1 MNTILAR
8 DHTRLEVLLQRL
20 LLHVDSIDFG
30 DLWQDARRRLAGQIE
45 NEERMLATCDDLANV
60 ARLRGDHARLRELVE
75 EIDSGY
81 RLGVLRKERLW
92 SLLDAL
98 RTHGVFEEEVLKDAP
113 AR

>member
-8 DHTRLEVLLQRL
+8 DHTRLENLFQRL
-20 LLHVDSIDFG
+20 ILHVDSADFG
-30 DLWQDARRRLAGQIE
+30 DLWAEAQRRLAGQIE
-45 NEERMLATCDDLANV
+45 NEERLMATCEDGPNV
-60 ARLRGDHARLRELVE
+60 ARLRGDHARLREMIQ

-81 RLGVLRKERLW
+81 RLGALRQERLW

-98 RTHGVFEEEVLKDAP
+98 RTHGVFEEEVLKEAP